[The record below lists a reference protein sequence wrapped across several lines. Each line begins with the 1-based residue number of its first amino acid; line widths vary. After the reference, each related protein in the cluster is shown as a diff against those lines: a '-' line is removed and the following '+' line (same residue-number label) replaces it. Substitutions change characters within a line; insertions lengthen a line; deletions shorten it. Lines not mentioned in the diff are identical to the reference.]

1 MQQVA
6 WLGASRPARA
16 TLTMIKLVL
25 ALVCASSTASD
36 LSAVRTIGTGLSQ
49 ARLNATEQVLFEH
62 SLSRANDTGV
72 MNHFWAAGSP
82 AVDGAIVR
90 YYVDGEARA
99 SVEFVVA
106 MACGVGFGDQAAP
119 WATKW
124 MGKGANH
131 TGWFHNFAIP
141 FGSSI
146 RITFQHGAG
155 GADAIWLIARGAE
168 NLPLRV
174 GALDLPRGA
183 RMRLSATSAT
193 LAAPLARYDL
203 LSVPAGA
210 RGLFFM
216 STLAVASANQNFME
230 GCVRMFSPPE
240 QPWPGLLLSTG
251 MEDYYDSAY
260 YFDGGPFH
268 APVSGVTHL
277 DVRAAEFSGYRFHEM
292 DPIVFSDGVR
302 VEWRNGDATDPATG
316 LKCTL
321 EAGGDVVGA
330 PTASNISS
338 YAWYYT
344 W

>member
-1 MQQVA
+1 MA
-6 WLGASRPARA
+6 E
-16 TLTMIKLVL
+16 L
-25 ALVCASSTASD
+25 ALSPRD
-36 LSAVRTIGTGLSQ
+36 LPCSAV
-49 ARLNATEQVLFEH
+49 
-62 SLSRANDTGV
+62 
-72 MNHFWAAGSP
+72 
-82 AVDGAIVR
+82 
-90 YYVDGEARA
+90 
-99 SVEFVVA
+99 
-106 MACGVGFGDQAAP
+106 
-119 WATKW
+119 
-124 MGKGANH
+124 
-131 TGWFHNFAIP
+131 
-141 FGSSI
+141 
-146 RITFQHGAG
+146 
-155 GADAIWLIARGAE
+155 
-168 NLPLRV
+168 
-174 GALDLPRGA
+174 
-183 RMRLSATSAT
+183 
-193 LAAPLARYDL
+193 
-203 LSVPAGA
+203 VPAGA
-210 RGLFFM
+210 SGLFFM
-216 STLAVASANQNFME
+216 STLAVVSGNQNFME